1 MTPAES
7 DTRPAEG
14 AVRPPLPPHDLGAE
28 LHAISA
34 VLWRDLCAHELTAA
48 DFWCPEYREI
58 WATIA
63 AAEELLGSDIG
74 PCTRWWCT
82 ESVLPLRRERLLEIL
97 WHCYP
102 GPIAK
107 CVRRLKE
114 LATKR
119 GAVEILQRAE
129 ARLREV

>member
-48 DFWCPEYREI
+48 DFWCRPNAFTAGR
-58 WATIA
+58 
-63 AAEELLGSDIG
+63 
-74 PCTRWWCT
+74 TRRCR
-82 ESVLPLRRERLLEIL
+82 P
-97 WHCYP
+97 
-102 GPIAK
+102 
-107 CVRRLKE
+107 
-114 LATKR
+114 
-119 GAVEILQRAE
+119 
-129 ARLREV
+129 